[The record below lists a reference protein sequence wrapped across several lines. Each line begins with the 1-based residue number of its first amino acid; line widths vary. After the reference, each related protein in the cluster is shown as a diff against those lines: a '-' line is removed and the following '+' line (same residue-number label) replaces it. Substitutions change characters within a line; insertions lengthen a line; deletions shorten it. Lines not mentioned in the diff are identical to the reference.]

1 MKRILRLYPA
11 GWRER
16 YGQEME
22 SILEERAVGPF
33 EMVDL
38 LLGALD
44 AHLHLRGLGNRSEHR
59 KGITMSL
66 RTAGIAAIAGGTLWG
81 LSWLMMAANEFLGG
95 GDEVP
100 LAIFTVLAASVA
112 LLVAL
117 AGLSSFQARKNPRV
131 VWASFVAGAIGL
143 VAIIGAWP
151 LMMVTESAY
160 YLFIVGIVAFP
171 LGSIA
176 FGIVTYR
183 TNALSRMAAA
193 ALVIGGVVQF
203 IGMVV
208 LFNGAPV
215 FVGPELALMMVGSI
229 GFAAAWIDLGFDA
242 VRRDRL
248 PFAGSA
254 TPA

>member
-16 YGQEME
+16 FGEEME
-22 SILEERAVGPF
+22 SILDERAMGPF

-95 GDEVP
+95 GDDVP
-100 LAIFTVLAASVA
+100 LAIFTVLAASAA

-117 AGLSSFQARKNPRV
+117 AGLSSVQARRNPRV

-143 VAIIGAWP
+143 IAIIGAWP
-151 LMMVTESAY
+151 LMVVTESAY
-160 YLFIVGIVAFP
+160 YLFIIGLVAFP
-171 LGSIA
+171 LGSIV
-176 FGIVTYR
+176 FGIITYR
-183 TNALSRMAAA
+183 TNGLSRVAAG
-193 ALVIGGVVQF
+193 ALAVGGVVQL
-203 IGMVV
+203 IGMAAI
-208 LFNGAPV
+208 LNGSPMS
-215 FVGPELALMMVGSI
+215 VGPGLAVMVLGSVA
-229 GFAAAWIDLGFDA
+229 FAGAWIGLGLDA

-248 PFAGSA
+248 PIASP